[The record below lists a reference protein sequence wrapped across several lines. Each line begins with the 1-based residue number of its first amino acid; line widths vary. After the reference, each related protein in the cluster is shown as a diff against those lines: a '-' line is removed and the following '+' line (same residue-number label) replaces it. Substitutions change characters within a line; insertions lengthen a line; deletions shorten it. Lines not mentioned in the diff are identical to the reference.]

1 MPDLEEMT
9 PGQLLA
15 DTNVATFIENLGL
28 GIARAQRALDEN
40 SLNTA
45 VEMAT
50 TRPEFSNRSL
60 LDLGFS
66 PTFYHYQHAD
76 LEVSMQMTLRV
87 ERSTSVRVGL
97 NFNVGH
103 STGSSTEGTG
113 EARITVNFGGGAPAR
128 ATVRLAE
135 AGPGVLTVGATT
147 VNLQSGAATSPDV
160 SVVAHSLS
168 RTARALADRMS
179 EPPEAVPEV
188 LLATVELVAGGTA
201 LTATTTAPSSF
212 DVTQA
217 NRIVVLDV
225 ANLPARAW
233 LAITGAG
240 SANFNGSDQ
249 ATWAASP
256 TAVDAAQAAI
266 DALLPYDAQVLFRG
280 GRSVPVVHFQHN
292 MNDRY
297 EPADDIDALDPLIEF
312 LKSNTAVNVEVV
324 GHADQSGSDGR
335 NDELSLQRAR
345 NIHAYLLA
353 RGVSATQLAAAPTG
367 RGEREPVENA
377 PNQRRTVNR
386 RVEIRLLG
394 DVTDVVL
401 VRTVATGATAT
412 WDTGRPAVASGG
424 RLLGAVN
431 GSNATAIADGATVS
445 LTVASVEHDFIM
457 SNSGASTATEHRWVA
472 GATASS
478 AARALAESILA
489 NAHVDAFAEGRIVRL
504 LPLGSHALIRL
515 ESQGRNAAANSLT
528 LNATGSLSR
537 EAPFAGASEGGE
549 PANGDTVTIGATA
562 LTCTTGASPT
572 TRQFAK
578 GTDAATTATNL
589 ARAVGQVSGMTG
601 TAAAAVVT
609 VRGLS
614 GTRLAT
620 SNPGAFV
627 LSAAT
632 IAGERPT
639 PERTE
644 SNTTV
649 AAGLTL
655 DVSYSRRFGVEMT
668 GNSRIAARLVSLPAP
683 VELLDEIR
691 TFLGPNPSAAPAP
704 APTPAPAPAPGAGT

>member
-97 NFNVGH
+97 NFNIGH

-128 ATVRLAE
+128 ATVRLGE

-147 VNLQSGAATSPDV
+147 VNLLSGAATSPDV
-160 SVVAHSLS
+160 AVVAHSLS

-212 DVTQA
+212 DVTQP

-240 SANFNGSDQ
+240 SANFNGTDQ
-249 ATWAASP
+249 ATWAATP

-292 MNDRY
+292 INDRY
-297 EPADDIDALDPLIEF
+297 EPADDVDALDPLIEF
-312 LKSNTAVNVEVV
+312 LKANTSVNVEVV
-324 GHADQSGSDGR
+324 GHADLSGTDGR
-335 NDELSLQRAR
+335 NEPLSLERAR
-345 NIHAYLLA
+345 NIHAYLRD
-353 RGVSATQLAAAPTG
+353 RGVSATQLAAAPVG
-367 RGEREPVENA
+367 RGEREPVVNVAGREV
-377 PNQRRTVNR
+377 RNR

-394 DVTDVVL
+394 DLTDVVL
-401 VRTVATGATAT
+401 VRTVATGTAAT
-412 WDTGRPAVASGG
+412 WDTDRPAVASGG
-424 RLLGAVN
+424 RLLSAVN
-431 GSNATAIADGATVS
+431 GTNATAIADGATVS
-445 LTVASVEHDFIM
+445 LTVSSVEHDFIM
-457 SNSGASTATEHRWVA
+457 SNAGANTATEHRWVA

-489 NAHVDAFAEGRIVRL
+489 NAQVDAFAEGRIVRL
-504 LPLGSHALIRL
+504 LPVGSHALIRL

-528 LNATGSLSR
+528 LNATGSLTR

-549 PANGDTVTIGATA
+549 PANGDTVTLGATV

-589 ARAVGQVSGMTG
+589 ARAVGQVSGMQG

-620 SNPGAFV
+620 SNASAFV

-704 APTPAPAPAPGAGT
+704 APAPGSN